1 MRNGL
6 FYITAFL
13 IFWSILAERVTTESS
28 LVGLVI
34 AGIIYMY
41 VKDSLED
48 TQPIKAVKVFPLWI
62 VFLVQL
68 ISEII
73 VANIQVA
80 IIVLSKEMPIGP
92 EVVEYKTKIK
102 SDLLKTILA
111 NSITL
116 TPGTMSVD
124 IKEDTMLIHC
134 LSKRY
139 AESLEGNAFEKT
151 LLRIQEA
158 INDE

>member
-13 IFWSILAERVTTESS
+13 IFWSILAERVTIQSS

-34 AGIIYMY
+34 ASIIYVY
-41 VKDSLED
+41 VKDSFED
-48 TQPIKAVKVFPLWI
+48 MQPVKGIKVLPLWL
-62 VFLVQL
+62 VFLTQL

-80 IIVLSKEMPIGP
+80 IIVLSRQMPIGP
-92 EVVEYKTKIK
+92 EVVEYKTQIK

-124 IKEDTMLIHC
+124 IKQDTILIHC

-158 INDE
+158 IND

>member
-13 IFWSILAERVTTESS
+13 LFWTILAERVTISSS
-28 LVGLVI
+28 LVGLLI

-41 VKDSLED
+41 VKDSFSD
-48 TQPIKAVKVFPLWI
+48 MQPLKAIKVIPLWI
-62 VFLVQL
+62 MFLGQL

-80 IIVLSKEMPIGP
+80 IIVLSKEMSIGP
-92 EVVEYKTKIK
+92 EVVKYKTMIQ

-116 TPGTMSVD
+116 TPGTMTVD
-124 IKEDTMLIHC
+124 IKEDILLIHC
-134 LSKRY
+134 LSSRY
-139 AESLEGNAFEKT
+139 AESLEGNLFEKT
-151 LLRIQEA
+151 LLKIEEA
-158 INDE
+158 TND